1 MRLVAHG
8 GPSYFVGPFPFR
20 EPMPSVANRHIAE
33 TEYKNIAILLVIKGI
48 AIVYIRKFCY
58 IRSAKSKNKL
68 HFLDMAKVVY
78 KSYNQNDSLLFPH
91 CIGDFIPEND
101 PVRVLDAIVEH
112 LDISAIEATYKG
124 GGASS
129 FAPRMLLKV
138 VLYAYLQNIHSGR
151 KMEAMLKRDINFM
164 WLSGMQHPD
173 FNTINLFR
181 KNRLADVMDDIFT
194 QVVQMLV
201 DAKFV
206 SLEVQYI
213 DGTKIEA
220 NANKYTFVWKKATR
234 TNQDKLDLKVKSIL
248 REAESVL
255 DMEFKDESDNVMTA
269 EEMQKRTDDILSQMD
284 ASGISDK
291 KLRKAVTTVKDE
303 SVPKMKEYEEKLE
316 IVGERGSY
324 SKTDKDATF
333 MRMKEDAMN
342 NGQTKP
348 GYNVQIATE
357 NQFITNYG
365 LYHQANDQGTMIPF
379 LESFRERYG
388 TQSTTVCA
396 DSGYGSEMNYEYMV
410 SKQITPFVKYNMFHA
425 EMKRKRRNNPFLIEN
440 MFYNKEL
447 DFYVCPMGQHMEL
460 VGTKRDTSELGYVST
475 RSMYRANDCSKCPL
489 RSMCYTGQCN
499 QRTIVV
505 NHRNN
510 ELRAMVRELLTS
522 DEGLMHRSR
531 RPIEPEAVFG
541 QIKYDNHFKRFCYRG
556 KRLVKAEF
564 AAIAIAHNIRK
575 MISKG
580 YNVHSELVL
589 G

>member
-1 MRLVAHG
+1 M
-8 GPSYFVGPFPFR
+8 SESFVIFEVR
-20 EPMPSVANRHIAE
+20 NQNN
-33 TEYKNIAILLVIKGI
+33 TLTQT
-48 AIVYIRKFCY
+48 
-58 IRSAKSKNKL
+58 
-68 HFLDMAKVVY
+68 DMAKVVY
-78 KSYNQNDSLLFPH
+78 KSYNQNDNLLFPH

-138 VLYAYLQNIHSGR
+138 ILYAYLQNIHSGR
-151 KMEAMLKRDINFM
+151 KMEALLKRDVNFM
-164 WLSGMQHPD
+164 WLSGMQRPD

-194 QVVQMLV
+194 QVVKMLV

-220 NANKYTFVWKKATR
+220 NANKYTFVWKKATK

-248 REAESVL
+248 REAERVL
-255 DMEFKDESDNVMTA
+255 NMELKDESDNVMTA
-269 EEMQKRTDDILSQMD
+269 EELQRRTDDILAQMD
-284 ASGISDK
+284 EKGISDK
-291 KLRKAVTTVKDE
+291 KLRKEVTKVKEE

-365 LYHQANDQGTMIPF
+365 LYHHANDLGTMIPF
-379 LESFRERYG
+379 LKSFNERYG

-396 DSGYGSEMNYEYMV
+396 DSGYGSEMNYEYMI
-410 SKQITPFVKYNMFHA
+410 SNQITPFVKYNMFHA
-425 EMKRKRRNNPFLIEN
+425 EMKRKRKKNPFLVEN
-440 MFYNKEL
+440 MFYNRESN
-447 DFYVCPMGQHMEL
+447 FYVCPMGQHLEF
-460 VGTKRDTSELGYVST
+460 VKQIKEKSDLGYEST
-475 RSMYRANDCSKCPL
+475 KSVYRAKDCSRCPL
-489 RSMCYTGQCN
+489 RSMCYKGKHN
-499 QRTIVV
+499 ARTIEV

-510 ELRAMVRELLTS
+510 ELRAMARELLTS

-541 QIKYDNHFKRFCYRG
+541 QIKYDNHFKRFSYRG
-556 KRLVKAEF
+556 KRLVNAEF
-564 AAIAIAHNIRK
+564 AAIAVAHNIRK
-575 MISKG
+575 MIAKG
-580 YNVHSELVL
+580 YCVCSEVAV